1 MVHELGYMGEVSLQ
15 IIHIIIKLLC
25 IHANCLYFGGTVQPF
40 QIYQQQ
46 CPAKT
51 PKKGEKSSFFYAIR
65 SYKCIMSS

>member
-1 MVHELGYMGEVSLQ
+1 MKIPFDISCIGRIIANLVELCYFARS
-15 IIHIIIKLLC
+15 ID
-25 IHANCLYFGGTVQPF
+25 IHANCPYFGLF